1 MCSINTENNNLN
13 RKIGR
18 IDVADFPL
26 LNLFEI
32 AIKVD
37 TGAYT
42 STIHCEDMMVEDGF
56 LKCTFLDKTH
66 PAYHKKQFV
75 FDEYDVKVVKSSNGQ
90 SEPRYRIKTEITLFG
105 KTHPIYLTLS
115 KRGKMKYPVLL
126 GRKFLTKKFM
136 VDITKT
142 NLSQKLKL
150 KKLKE
155 NSVKKQ

>member
-1 MCSINTENNNLN
+1 MK

-18 IDVADFPL
+18 VDIADFPL
-26 LNLFEI
+26 LKLYEI
-32 AIKVD
+32 DVKVD

-42 STIHCEDMMVEDGF
+42 STIHCDNVVVENGF
-56 LKCTFLDKTH
+56 LKCTFLDPKH
-66 PAYHKKQFV
+66 PAYHTQEFV

-90 SEPRYRIKTEITLFG
+90 AEPRYRIKTEIILFG

-115 KRGKMKYPVLL
+115 SRGKMKYPVLL

-136 VDITKT
+136 VDINKT

-150 KKLKE
+150 KKLKKS
-155 NSVKKQ
+155 SVPKNKSNEH